1 MVRLKAIRGGEGGGG
16 GDLGGLRSQ
25 PGSSPV
31 SLEAVR
37 NNRLLVEY
45 Q

>member
-16 GDLGGLRSQ
+16 ERSQ

-37 NNRLLVEY
+37 NNRLLVVY

>member
-1 MVRLKAIRGGEGGGG
+1 MVRLKAIRRGGRGGGG
-16 GDLGGLRSQ
+16 GRGRSQ

-37 NNRLLVEY
+37 NNRLLVVY

>member
-1 MVRLKAIRGGEGGGG
+1 MVRLKAIRGGEGGGVG
-16 GDLGGLRSQ
+16 GRSQ

-37 NNRLLVEY
+37 NNRLLVVY

>member
-1 MVRLKAIRGGEGGGG
+1 MTSGTPESDTRRGGGG
-16 GDLGGLRSQ
+16 GGRSQ
-25 PGSSPV
+25 AGSSPV

-37 NNRLLVEY
+37 NKRLLVVY

>member
-1 MVRLKAIRGGEGGGG
+1 MTSGTPESDTRRGGGG
-16 GDLGGLRSQ
+16 GERSQ

-37 NNRLLVEY
+37 NNRLLVVY

>member
-1 MVRLKAIRGGEGGGG
+1 MTSGTPESDTRRGGGG
-16 GDLGGLRSQ
+16 GRSQ
-25 PGSSPV
+25 AGSSPV

-37 NNRLLVEY
+37 NKRLLVVY

>member
-16 GDLGGLRSQ
+16 GRGRNQ

-37 NNRLLVEY
+37 NNRLLVVY

>member
-1 MVRLKAIRGGEGGGG
+1 MVRLKAIRGGEREGGGG
-16 GDLGGLRSQ
+16 GGGRSQ

-37 NNRLLVEY
+37 NNRPLVVY

>member
-16 GDLGGLRSQ
+16 RNQ

-37 NNRLLVEY
+37 NNRLLVVY